1 MADRPARL
9 DTVIRVLGVLC
20 GLAMAVLVLSLAGWI
35 TGQPLSSQLLTAPP
49 PSGPEQPAEQPHEN
63 LTPTQQLSPPVSDS
77 PVPKTPKESPAR
89 LSPARPANESPS
101 REGPA
106 IANSVSPR
114 TLTAEARAPAKAG
127 TDESAN
133 SGRPRFNAT
142 PPSPKPSV
150 PSQQPTSA
158 PSAKATTPDDP
169 PAQSG
174 GPYRAEL
181 LRDPV
186 SRGWGNSYAVRL
198 LNSAGQ
204 PVELFGVLLVAH
216 MADGSVENIA
226 MGALPEP
233 GMYRGTVPTS
243 RSTPVELRVRV
254 RSGDKSIEIPLTP
267 Q

>member
-63 LTPTQQLSPPVSDS
+63 LTPTQQLSPPVSDR

-106 IANSVSPR
+106 TANSVSPR

-142 PPSPKPSV
+142 QPSPKPSV
-150 PSQQPTSA
+150 PVSYTHLTLPTI
-158 PSAKATTPDDP
+158 
-169 PAQSG
+169 
-174 GPYRAEL
+174 Y
-181 LRDPV
+181 
-186 SRGWGNSYAVRL
+186 
-198 LNSAGQ
+198 
-204 PVELFGVLLVAH
+204 
-216 MADGSVENIA
+216 SV
-226 MGALPEP
+226 
-233 GMYRGTVPTS
+233 
-243 RSTPVELRVRV
+243 
-254 RSGDKSIEIPLTP
+254 
-267 Q
+267 